1 MRIFHFFR
9 HEDASGVS
17 GTGVVAEGVEF
28 TNGWCAV
35 RWLSSKSS
43 LCFYQT
49 LEEVREIHG
58 HGGRTEVVLNEIT
71 PVRPKNIQFGDDR
84 REILMDLLDEVAS
97 MLALAEEPDSPAVE
111 YSRSISKSRAHLS
124 ALESGIQHSS
134 DKG

>member
-49 LEEVREIHG
+49 LEEVRNIHG

-71 PVRPKNIQFGDDR
+71 PVRPKNIQFGDNR
-84 REILMDLLDEVAS
+84 QEVLMNLLDEVAS
-97 MLALAEEPDSPAVE
+97 MLALAEEADSPMESYCALISSARIRLDSLE
-111 YSRSISKSRAHLS
+111 NNLKRSRP
-124 ALESGIQHSS
+124 SS
-134 DKG
+134 